1 AFSSWSRRDF
11 TRSTASSSCGGSRA
25 VKLGGAPRRGGRRP
39 RAWGRAPGIA
49 PASQGRAHLGIRR
62 RTPASRWVR
71 GRPRGAV
78 GSLAYVADALPQA
91 GEQSLLTDNALA
103 VEHEA
108 VQRLTSQRAHE
119 QVILPFR
126 EEIAR
131 VEGRAG
137 GSDGGVPIVDRLLH
151 AGLMGALAD
160 FGIVIVATIG
170 DDRPAVI
177 LAGFWDVD
185 LVAAARPVLDG
196 PQLARRRIACGTL
209 HVAVADGPDLRPPTV
224 LLWVARIRAP
234 VGHEAHELAQMIGWV
249 LRLGA
254 RRVALTQRHVE

>member
-1 AFSSWSRRDF
+1 M
-11 TRSTASSSCGGSRA
+11 
-25 VKLGGAPRRGGRRP
+25 GARP
-39 RAWGRAPGIA
+39 RHCLRQPGA
-49 PASQGRAHLGIRR
+49 ALLRDQAQHTALPGVSEQPPGAL
-62 RTPASRWVR
+62 R
-71 GRPRGAV
+71 G
-78 GSLAYVADALPQA
+78 LAYVADALPQA

-160 FGIVIVATIG
+160 FGIV
-170 DDRPAVI
+170 
-177 LAGFWDVD
+177 
-185 LVAAARPVLDG
+185 
-196 PQLARRRIACGTL
+196 
-209 HVAVADGPDLRPPTV
+209 
-224 LLWVARIRAP
+224 
-234 VGHEAHELAQMIGWV
+234 
-249 LRLGA
+249 
-254 RRVALTQRHVE
+254 

>member
-1 AFSSWSRRDF
+1 M
-11 TRSTASSSCGGSRA
+11 
-25 VKLGGAPRRGGRRP
+25 GARP
-39 RAWGRAPGIA
+39 RHCLGQ
-49 PASQGRAHLGIRR
+49 QGAALLRYQAQHTAFRVVSEQ
-62 RTPASRWVR
+62 PQ
-71 GRPRGAV
+71 GAV
-78 GSLAYVADALPQA
+78 GSLADVADALPQA